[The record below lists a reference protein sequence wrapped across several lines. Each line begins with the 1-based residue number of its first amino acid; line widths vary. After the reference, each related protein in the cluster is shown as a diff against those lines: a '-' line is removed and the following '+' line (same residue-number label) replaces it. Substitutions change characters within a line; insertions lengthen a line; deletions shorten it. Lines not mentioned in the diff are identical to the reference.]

1 MILRLLTKARK
12 TLLWEVQFFRSKWFP
27 PYSCARNICQ
37 SRERVHNIAVFLRRP
52 MFAVLIQSLH
62 VKSFVQDIVTKRGI
76 NTILYHG
83 KQGRCIS
90 WTMHFVSKHRCNCGL
105 DLKPGVEAICCRE
118 FVVGPRSCPKGCV
131 GFSLLNPAWTKKKKK
146 KLNVAYS
153 SCSIC
158 CWPNCSL
165 V

>member
-1 MILRLLTKARK
+1 
-12 TLLWEVQFFRSKWFP
+12 
-27 PYSCARNICQ
+27 
-37 SRERVHNIAVFLRRP
+37 

-83 KQGRCIS
+83 KQGQCIL
-90 WTMHFVSKHRCNCGL
+90 WTMHFVSKHPCNCGL

-146 KLNVAYS
+146 EAK
-153 SCSIC
+153 
-158 CWPNCSL
+158 CSL
-165 V
+165 QQLQYLLLTELFPCLADIL